1 MQNLFLICN
10 VRQRTDLLSSW
21 RQNRF
26 MPISKA
32 QINQETS

>member
-10 VRQRTDLLSSW
+10 VRQRTDLLPGW
-21 RQNRF
+21 PQNRF

-32 QINQETS
+32 QINRETS